1 MNDKLDDV
9 KPVNAKHKRSRWGW
23 ERGGTFLGA
32 EPSWIV
38 KWDSRDKLELS
49 GFPAYAASFF
59 GIGNFIVSGWT
70 GASKIQINNETNE
83 IIELTE
89 AFGYRR
95 RRIINSDTYDSFEVR
110 GSPNQYLMFLG
121 FLTLWL
127 YGLGLIFI
135 IWSYFRM
142 HWFMIMNFGFKS
154 TTNERIALRIAAD
167 DYEKATEFCETFAVV
182 RPKID
187 IDAVELK

>member
-1 MNDKLDDV
+1 MDVV
-9 KPVNAKHKRSRWGW
+9 KPVNAKPKRSRWGW
-23 ERGGTFLGA
+23 HRRGTVWGN

-49 GFPAYAASFF
+49 GFPAYAVSFF

-110 GSPNQYLMFLG
+110 GSPNQYLMFFG

-127 YGLGLIFI
+127 YGLGLFFI

-154 TTNERIALRIAAD
+154 TTNERIACRIDAD
-167 DYEKATEFCETFAVV
+167 NFVNATTFCERFVDGLSRQGGT
-182 RPKID
+182 PPST
-187 IDAVELK
+187 

>member
-1 MNDKLDDV
+1 LDVV
-9 KPVNAKHKRSRWGW
+9 KPVNAKLKRSRWGW
-23 ERGGTFLGA
+23 HRRGTVWGN

-49 GFPAYAASFF
+49 GFPAYAVSFF

-110 GSPNQYLMFLG
+110 GSPNQYLMFFG

-127 YGLGLIFI
+127 YGLGLFFI

-154 TTNERIALRIAAD
+154 TTNERIACRIDAD
-167 DYEKATEFCETFAVV
+167 DFEKATEFCETFVVV